1 MTSEQLQEAISFRQT
16 EISNYQVNIDNY
28 GAMINMLPAVCPDHL
43 KQFVNEDIKSLTN
56 ALTFEDIQLLSDFK
70 FRKQLEQA
78 LITEK
83 LEQRKSQLV
92 LQALTMR
99 NA

>member
-1 MTSEQLQEAISFRQT
+1 MTPEQINEAIAFRQT
-16 EISNYQVNIDNY
+16 EINNYQINIDNY
-28 GAMINMLPAVCPDHL
+28 NVMIEMLPKVCPEHL
-43 KQFVNEDIKSLTN
+43 KQFVEQDIK
-56 ALTFEDIQLLSDFK
+56 ALVDALPFEDIQLLSDFK

>member
-1 MTSEQLQEAISFRQT
+1 MTPEQLQEAINFRQT
-16 EISNYQVNIDNY
+16 EINNYQVNIDNY

-43 KQFVNEDIKSLTN
+43 KPFVNEDIKSLTN